1 MRQQSRIYAYALLVL
16 LSVPSAADTADQRR
30 TAWVDPELAAFILQN
45 AHRLR
50 NEIRNGEGP
59 RLESLLGQL
68 RSRNEQ
74 VDLNCIQ
81 RIELAETNAYEF
93 YLVLKDATSSCS
105 G

>member
-1 MRQQSRIYAYALLVL
+1 MRQQSRIFAYALLAL
-16 LSVPSAADTADQRR
+16 LSVPSAADTPDQRR
-30 TAWVDPELAAFILQN
+30 AAWLDSELAAFILQN

-50 NEIRNGEGP
+50 NEIHIGEGR

-81 RIELAETNAYEF
+81 RFELAKTNAYEF
-93 YLVLKDATSSCS
+93 YLGLKDATSSCS

>member
-1 MRQQSRIYAYALLVL
+1 MRQQSRILACALLAL
-16 LSVPSAADTADQRR
+16 LSVPSAADTPDQRR
-30 TAWVDPELAAFILQN
+30 TAWLYPELASFILQN

-50 NEIRNGEGP
+50 SEIHIGEGH

-68 RSRNEQ
+68 RSRNQQ
-74 VDLNCIQ
+74 VDLNCIR

-93 YLVLKDATSSCS
+93 YRELRDATSSCS